1 MGIRSGVWAVAVV
14 VAVAALLG
22 CSNETSG
29 PTVDELTAE
38 REAAKKRAALAKSTE
53 KRKAQAAVA
62 KAAKPEPSPTPARE
76 LAPRPAAGGFS
87 YDATGKRDP
96 FRSFMWERPDR
107 FALED
112 AAGPLEKFDLSQ
124 LEVVAVVWRT
134 GNARALVQDPSGE
147 SHIVGE
153 GTTIGK
159 NQGHVVSIDDN
170 TVVVKETYVDYLGEE
185 TTKDVEMRMRR
196 NEGG

>member
-1 MGIRSGVWAVAVV
+1 MGIQRGLCA
-14 VAVAALLG
+14 AALAAGLVALVG
-22 CSNETSG
+22 CGSETSG
-29 PTVDELTAE
+29 PTGEEIAAE
-38 REAAKKRAALAKSTE
+38 RAAAKERAAVAKSTE
-53 KRKAQAAVA
+53 RRKKRVAVA
-62 KAAKPEPSPTPARE
+62 KASKPAPAPTPAEE
-76 LAPRPAAGGFS
+76 LTPRPAADGYT
-87 YDATGKRDP
+87 YDSTGKRDP
-96 FRSFMWERPDR
+96 FRSFMWERPDKI
-107 FALED
+107 ALEH

-159 NQGHVVSIDDN
+159 NQGHVISIDDN
-170 TVVVKETYVDYLGEE
+170 TVVVKETYVDYLGQE